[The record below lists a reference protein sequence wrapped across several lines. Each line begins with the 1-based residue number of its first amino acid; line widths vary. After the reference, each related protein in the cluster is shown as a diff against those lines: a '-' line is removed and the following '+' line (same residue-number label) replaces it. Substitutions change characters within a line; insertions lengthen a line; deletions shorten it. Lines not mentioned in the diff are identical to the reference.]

1 MDLLPDTNQKF
12 GKKEYWDQRYR
23 EEAEGTFDWF
33 KAYDEISSVIHE
45 LIPSRD
51 AEILMLGCG
60 NSTLSEDMYDDSYHR
75 ITNIDY
81 SGVVIEQMTA
91 RHSEKRPVMTWIEM
105 DVRHLDFRDA
115 SFDVAIDKGT
125 LDAMLTPKDV
135 WNPDPQM
142 VSDCNAEI
150 DEAYRILRPG
160 GRLIYLTFGQPHF
173 RKQYLNRHDWK
184 LEIRELGESFHYYLY
199 VCTKQE

>member
-1 MDLLPDTNQKF
+1 
-12 GKKEYWDQRYR
+12 
-23 EEAEGTFDWF
+23 
-33 KAYDEISSVIHE
+33 
-45 LIPSRD
+45 
-51 AEILMLGCG
+51 
-60 NSTLSEDMYDDSYHR
+60 MYDDSYHN
-75 ITNIDY
+75 ITNVDY
-81 SGVVIEQMTA
+81 SGVVIEQMSA
-91 RHSEKRPVMTWIEM
+91 RHSEKRPEMKWTEM

-135 WNPDPQM
+135 WNPDAEM

-150 DEAYRILRPG
+150 DEAYRVLRPG

-173 RKQYLNRHDWK
+173 RKQYLNRHNWK

-199 VCTKQE
+199 LCTKQG